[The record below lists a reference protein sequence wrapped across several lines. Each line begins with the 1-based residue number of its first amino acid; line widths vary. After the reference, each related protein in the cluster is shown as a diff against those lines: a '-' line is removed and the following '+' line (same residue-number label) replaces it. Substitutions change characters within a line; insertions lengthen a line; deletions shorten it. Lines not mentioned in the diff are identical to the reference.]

1 MPPAHSPPADEASAG
16 TPVVRPLAC
25 SFLYGA
31 PSLAQCPADALPE
44 VAFAGRSNAGKSSAL
59 NRLTRQRK
67 LARTSSTPG
76 RTQLINLFAVACA
89 GRLVD
94 LPGFGYA
101 RAPKAKREAWAR
113 AVGDY
118 LRRRQNLAA
127 VVLVMDCRH
136 ALQPA
141 DEGVIASVRGRGT
154 PLLALL
160 NKADKL
166 NRSRQVEVR
175 RDVEAALP
183 PPASV
188 LLFSAV
194 TGLGV
199 AELRRFVAA
208 RLAAPVQA
216 AGSDRTNLAPPR
228 SALSAI
234 DRRP

>member
-1 MPPAHSPPADEASAG
+1 MPPAHSPPADEASSGAA
-16 TPVVRPLAC
+16 VVPPLAC

-59 NRLTRQRK
+59 NRLTGQRK

-76 RTQLINLFAVACA
+76 RTQLINLFAVADT
-89 GRLVD
+89 GRLID

-101 RAPKAKREAWAR
+101 RAPKARREAWER

-141 DEGVIASVRGRGT
+141 DVEVIASVHHRGT

-166 NRSRQVEVR
+166 NRSRQTAVR
-175 RDVEAALP
+175 RDVAAALP

-208 RLAAPVQA
+208 RLVPVQA
-216 AGSDRTNLAPPR
+216 AGSDSTNLAPPR
-228 SALSAI
+228 SSLSAI

>member
-1 MPPAHSPPADEASAG
+1 MPPAHSPPADEASSGAAAE
-16 TPVVRPLAC
+16 PPLAC

-31 PSLAQCPADALPE
+31 PSLAQCPADAVPE

-59 NRLTRQRK
+59 NRLTGQRK

-76 RTQLINLFAVACA
+76 RTQLINLFAVGSA

-101 RAPKAKREAWAR
+101 RAPKVRREAWER

-118 LRRRQNLAA
+118 LWRRQNLAA

-141 DEGVIASVRGRGT
+141 DEEAIASVHHRGT

-166 NRSRQVEVR
+166 NRSRQAAVR
-175 RDVEAALP
+175 RDVAAAVL

-208 RLAAPVQA
+208 RLVPAQA
-216 AGSDRTNLAPPR
+216 AGSDSTNLAPPR
-228 SALSAI
+228 SSLSAI
-234 DRRP
+234 DRRA